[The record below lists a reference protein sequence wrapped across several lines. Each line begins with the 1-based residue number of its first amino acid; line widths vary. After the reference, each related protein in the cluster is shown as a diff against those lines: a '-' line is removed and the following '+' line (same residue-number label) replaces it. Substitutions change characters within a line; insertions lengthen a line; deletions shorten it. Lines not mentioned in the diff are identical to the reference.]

1 MASFADQVRK
11 ANIENKDS
19 EILTNSIKSKLKK
32 VKTNK
37 KDFPDLNPAKLQK
50 IKTPLVNKPV
60 KDNEEITTDLQ
71 GSNKQVR
78 STQQG
83 IRTTEQPSNRTTG
96 QVPEQLLEQVSE
108 QLLEQP
114 NNRATEQVSE
124 QPNNRATEQL
134 PEQPSKRTTEQV
146 PKQPNSLYIDRKIDY
161 NNLSIFLENSEFWK
175 KDLSIRK
182 CKTWLNE
189 FEDLT
194 PEDLLRELQI
204 GEKHPVTN
212 KPNKSKL
219 GLFYIAIKNGGLSK
233 PKGFEFPEE
242 KRLRK
247 RKEKLEIELRAQK
260 ELEEIEIQALE
271 LENKK
276 SFELEIKNPESL
288 KKLINELLISKSFF
302 KSTRTKK
309 SLEIYKKTG
318 ELDLTLKTFLRK
330 EYLKN

>member
-134 PEQPSKRTTEQV
+134 PEQPASAGAT
-146 PKQPNSLYIDRKIDY
+146 
-161 NNLSIFLENSEFWK
+161 
-175 KDLSIRK
+175 
-182 CKTWLNE
+182 
-189 FEDLT
+189 
-194 PEDLLRELQI
+194 LR
-204 GEKHPVTN
+204 
-212 KPNKSKL
+212 
-219 GLFYIAIKNGGLSK
+219 
-233 PKGFEFPEE
+233 
-242 KRLRK
+242 
-247 RKEKLEIELRAQK
+247 
-260 ELEEIEIQALE
+260 
-271 LENKK
+271 
-276 SFELEIKNPESL
+276 
-288 KKLINELLISKSFF
+288 
-302 KSTRTKK
+302 
-309 SLEIYKKTG
+309 
-318 ELDLTLKTFLRK
+318 
-330 EYLKN
+330 